1 MLAKKFIHMSRTN
14 FLANRVCVCVCVCVY
29 TLYSILVYIYWCF
42 PGGTSDKEPDCQ
54 CRRCR
59 SRGFIPWVKKIPGE
73 GNGYPLQY
81 SCENSWRIPWTCK
94 RSLVDYIWNKKVP
107 GTIPSTMHILFHLV
121 LTTTYEV
128 GTIIIYYYSS
138 FRDEE
143 PGPE

>member
-1 MLAKKFIHMSRTN
+1 MYTYVHVGQKVHSYEPNELFGQS
-14 FLANRVCVCVCVCVY
+14 CVCVCVCVY

-94 RSLVDYIWNKKVP
+94 RSLVDYI
-107 GTIPSTMHILFHLV
+107 
-121 LTTTYEV
+121 
-128 GTIIIYYYSS
+128 
-138 FRDEE
+138 
-143 PGPE
+143 